1 MLGGIGAA
9 AYLPV
14 LLVLGFSPR
23 TTDIGYQP
31 RQPVEFSHAVHV
43 GQLGMDC
50 RSCHTTVDKAAFAAI
65 PPTQSC
71 TNCHAPDGEGPS
83 ILADSRELEPV
94 HESARTGEPIDWV
107 KVHDMAGF
115 AYFDHAAHVNK
126 GIGCVTCHGRVDR
139 MDVVYQAET
148 MSMAWC
154 LDCHRDPSQH
164 LRPLD
169 RVTDMTWTPEDD
181 GTTQEALGRKL
192 MEQYNIQDS
201 QYMMNCSL
209 CHR

>member
-1 MLGGIGAA
+1 M
-9 AYLPV
+9 

-31 RQPVEFSHAVHV
+31 EQPVEFSHAVHV
-43 GQLGMDC
+43 GEQGMDC
-50 RSCHTTVDKAAFAAI
+50 RYCHTTVEDSSFAAI
-65 PPTQSC
+65 PPTQTC
-71 TNCHAPDGEGPS
+71 TNCHAPEGEGPGIHQAS
-83 ILADSRELEPV
+83 AKLEAV

-107 KVHDMAGF
+107 KVHDMAGY

-126 GIGCVTCHGRVDR
+126 GIGCVTCHGRVDQ
-139 MDVVYQAET
+139 MEEVYQAET

-154 LDCHRDPSQH
+154 IDCHREPEQH

-169 RVTDMTWTPEDD
+169 KVTDMTWSPEDH
-181 GTTQEALGRKL
+181 GMTQEELGRELKEL
-192 MEQYNIQDS
+192 YNIHDVE
-201 QYMMNCSL
+201 YMTNCST